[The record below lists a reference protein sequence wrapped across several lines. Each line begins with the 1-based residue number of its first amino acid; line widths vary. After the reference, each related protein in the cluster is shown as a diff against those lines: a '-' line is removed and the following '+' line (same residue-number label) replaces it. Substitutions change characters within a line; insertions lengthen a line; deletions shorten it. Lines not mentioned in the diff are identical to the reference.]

1 MSTVENT
8 DNYKMVILHLKN
20 GENLIG
26 PAIVH
31 RPVGKS
37 VDIEEWIYTD
47 FVLMNKPLRAVVDL
61 STERCVLGLFKYN
74 VLTDDQYSMIKTDC
88 IQSISYLNEQ
98 NILLYNSAVKYF
110 DNIILPRFNK
120 EVDAYINQLSIS
132 LKKNESVKPKETNE
146 FDLDTIMKFIP
157 VSNTTIH

>member
-1 MSTVENT
+1 MIKEEND

-20 GENLIG
+20 GDNLIG
-26 PAIVH
+26 PAIIH
-31 RPVGKS
+31 RPVGTS
-37 VDIEEWIYTD
+37 VDIEQWIYTD

-74 VLTDDQYSMIKTDC
+74 VLTDNEYSMIKSDC

-110 DNIILPRFNK
+110 DTVILPRFNK
-120 EVDAYINQLSIS
+120 EVDAYINQLSVI
-132 LKKNESVKPKETNE
+132 LKKNESVKPKETNDL
-146 FDLDTIMKFIP
+146 DLDTIMKIIP
-157 VSNTTIH
+157 ISNTTIH